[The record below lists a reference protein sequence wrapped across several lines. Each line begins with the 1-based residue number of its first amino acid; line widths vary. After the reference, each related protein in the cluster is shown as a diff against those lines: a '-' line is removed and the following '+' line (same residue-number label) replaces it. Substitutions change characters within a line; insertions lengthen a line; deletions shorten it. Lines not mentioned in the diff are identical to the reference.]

1 MQKSVLLP
9 ICKVQL
15 LPAVR
20 MATVAR
26 DHGIAETI
34 RRREWIDI
42 PQTPGSATKSQ
53 SQSEDD
59 YSSQLTLKCPRLD
72 GETAALLRT
81 LSSQP
86 VIARYIDERGNMRLM
101 GSRRYPLRLTYT
113 EGSGYYTVTL
123 KGKDIQ
129 DDPFMI

>member
-53 SQSEDD
+53 SQSED
-59 YSSQLTLKCPRLD
+59 
-72 GETAALLRT
+72 
-81 LSSQP
+81 
-86 VIARYIDERGNMRLM
+86 
-101 GSRRYPLRLTYT
+101 
-113 EGSGYYTVTL
+113 
-123 KGKDIQ
+123 GK
-129 DDPFMI
+129 PSLE